1 MPVNRTTDN
10 EAQNTKNALSK
21 ISTLRNSITQAFNMV
36 GADKKNY
43 VTIGDT
49 KKGKTRN
56 RKATQPY
63 GAI

>member
-21 ISTLRNSITQAFNMV
+21 VSTLRNSITEAFNMV
-36 GADKKNY
+36 GADTKNY

-49 KKGKTRN
+49 KK
-56 RKATQPY
+56 
-63 GAI
+63 